1 MRVERAARK
10 ADIGRSILAETF
22 HQVLAAADGADRQ
35 AAAERLAVGD
45 EVGPDAEISLR
56 AARREAEADEDLI
69 ERRTRRAAL
78 SATSG

>member
-22 HQVLAAADGADRQ
+22 HQMLLPADGADRQ
-35 AAAERLAVGD
+35 VASESLAVGD